1 MQRAQDIDMGF
12 RSRWLG
18 GIWWNGECIFPP
30 AWYVLSGYCVD
41 TFKHGAWLFKVMGKS
56 NEVEL

>member
-1 MQRAQDIDMGF
+1 MY
-12 RSRWLG
+12 
-18 GIWWNGECIFPP
+18 FPP